1 MEDILFKLEIPTI
14 NLNKNIYPI
23 DSPLNNI
30 EKNVEILKYSNIEN
44 NFIILASHSGN
55 NSNTY
60 FNNIVNLNN
69 EDIIYLKT
77 KEKTIKYKVNKKY
90 YIEKTGYLNIST
102 NQMNILLLITCSR
115 NNINKQL
122 IIEAIMI

>member
-30 EKNVEILKYSNIEN
+30 EKNIEILKYSNIEK

-60 FNNIVNLNN
+60 FNNIVNLN
-69 EDIIYLKT
+69 
-77 KEKTIKYKVNKKY
+77 KEQSHEKKDDVF
-90 YIEKTGYLNIST
+90 
-102 NQMNILLLITCSR
+102 
-115 NNINKQL
+115 INDKK
-122 IIEAIMI
+122 